1 MKTTSLRQ
9 KRTIV
14 WDSHQSVHERRK
26 RWVTKTEDKKWNHSA
41 GQWLTATLGWENEA
55 LKK

>member
-55 LKK
+55 L